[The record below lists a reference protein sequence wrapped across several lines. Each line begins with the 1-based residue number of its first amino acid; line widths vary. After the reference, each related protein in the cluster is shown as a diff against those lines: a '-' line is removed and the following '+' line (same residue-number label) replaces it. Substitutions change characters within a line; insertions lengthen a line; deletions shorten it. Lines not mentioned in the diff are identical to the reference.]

1 MITDNHYGSY
11 REMIDKTQW
20 ENYGPGNDPRCADCM
35 MHVGFETTPVL
46 GAKRQLGDTWTMLK
60 WQFSGRMGG
69 NPGKNDG
76 NKPTNGHTGGGS
88 TVMMPPP
95 PSPDLVSPDGTLR
108 VL

>member
-1 MITDNHYGSY
+1 
-11 REMIDKTQW
+11 MIDQTQW

-60 WQFSGRMGG
+60 WQFGGHMGG
-69 NPGKNDG
+69 NPDRGGPKEP
-76 NKPTNGHTGGGS
+76 PTRGHSGGGA
-88 TVMMPPP
+88 TLMPPP
-95 PSPDLVSPDGTLR
+95 VANTDLVSSDGRLR